1 MIECLN
7 IPPDEIAFVAKTMSS
22 TQIENEL
29 SAFEGNKTR
38 KKGVPAPRYLVATTG
53 SFGIGLTF
61 PQVIAI
67 TLLEA
72 DYVLATQLQAFC
84 RHDRFGNTNEATY
97 SMLLYTEGNQ
107 REKEIMD
114 KNETRK
120 LLSGIVDTKRGSNS
134 EEPIIL

>member
-7 IPPDEIAFVAKTMSS
+7 IPPEEIAFVAKTMSS

-38 KKGVPAPRYLVATTG
+38 KKGAPALRYLVTTTS

-67 TLLEA
+67 TLLKA
-72 DYVLATQLQAFC
+72 DYVLTTQLQAFC
-84 RHDRFGNTNEATY
+84 RYNRFGNTNKATY
-97 SMLLYTEGNQ
+97 SMLLYMEGNQ
-107 REKEIMD
+107 
-114 KNETRK
+114 
-120 LLSGIVDTKRGSNS
+120 
-134 EEPIIL
+134 